1 MNSESLLTR
10 NSNTFHIR
18 HIAAQF
24 LTYLL
29 NRMAANRFIYITQL
43 RVIYRTFRNSFT
55 QVARL
60 QLCHKRFQQWHT
72 SVREQIVTV
81 LGSIGDNHVHF
92 VQTLTGDGV
101 GNQRQFVQ

>member
-1 MNSESLLTR
+1 M
-10 NSNTFHIR
+10 
-18 HIAAQF
+18 
-24 LTYLL
+24 
-29 NRMAANRFIYITQL
+29 

-55 QVARL
+55 QIARL
-60 QLCHKRFQQWHT
+60 QLCHKRFQQRHT

-81 LGSIGDNHVHF
+81 LGGIRDNHVHF